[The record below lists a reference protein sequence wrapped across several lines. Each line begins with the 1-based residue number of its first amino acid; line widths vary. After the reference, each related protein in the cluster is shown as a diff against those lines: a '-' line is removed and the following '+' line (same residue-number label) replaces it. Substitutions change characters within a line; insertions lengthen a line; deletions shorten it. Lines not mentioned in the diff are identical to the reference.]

1 MIALIDYGIGNLQAF
16 LNLYQ
21 RLHIPVTVATTPEH
35 IEQADKL
42 ILPGVGHFD
51 HAMQLFNSSVMKA
64 AVVRR
69 VTEEKVPI
77 IGICVGMQMLAFSSE
92 EGVEPGLGWVPGRV
106 RSLKNALAHTPL
118 PMPHMGWNDV
128 LAVNDAPLFKSFTPD
143 DTRFY
148 FLHSYYFEPE
158 HTDFCMAR
166 CDYGISFSC
175 AVSKG
180 NVFGVQFH
188 PEKSHHFGEQL
199 LKNFAEL

>member
-21 RLHIPVTVATTPEH
+21 RLHIPVMVATTAEH

-51 HAMQLFNSSVMKA
+51 HAMQLFNASVMKD

-69 VTEEKVPI
+69 VKEHNVPI
-77 IGICVGMQMLAFSSE
+77 LGICVGMQMLAYTSD
-92 EGVEPGLGWVPGRV
+92 EGAEPGLGWVPGNV
-106 RSLKNALAHTPL
+106 RSLKRALSDTKL

-128 LAVNDAPLFKSFTPD
+128 VPTSDAQLFRHFSSE

-158 HTDFCMAR
+158 HSDFCIAK
-166 CDYGISFSC
+166 CEYGMSFSC
-175 AVSKG
+175 AVRNG

>member
-21 RLHIPVTVATTPEH
+21 RLHIPVMVATTAEQ

-51 HAMQLFNSSVMKA
+51 HAMQLFNASSMKDTI
-64 AVVRR
+64 VRR

-77 IGICVGMQMLAFSSE
+77 IGICVGMQMLAYSSE

-106 RSLKNALAHTPL
+106 RSLKNALSHTQL

-128 LAVNDAPLFKSFTPD
+128 FATGAAPLFKHFIPD

-148 FLHSYYFEPE
+148 FLHSYFFEPE
-158 HTDFCMAR
+158 SNEFCMAK

>member
-16 LNLYQ
+16 LNLYE
-21 RLHIPVTVATTPEH
+21 RLHIPVIVAKTTEH

-51 HAMQLFNSSVMKA
+51 HAMQLFNASPMRD
-64 AVVRR
+64 AVVNR
-69 VTEEKVPI
+69 VIHDKVPI
-77 IGICVGMQMLAFSSE
+77 LGICVGMQMLAFASE
-92 EGVEPGLGWVPGRV
+92 EGMEPGLGWIPGYV
-106 RSLKNALAHTPL
+106 RSLKHVLAHTHL

-128 LAVNDAPLFKSFTPD
+128 VADKNTPLFKNFASD
-143 DTRFY
+143 DARFY

-158 HTDFCMAR
+158 HSDFCIAQ

-199 LKNFAEL
+199 LRNFAEL

>member
-21 RLHIPVTVATTPEH
+21 RLHIPVMVATTPEH

-51 HAMQLFNSSVMKA
+51 HAMQLFNASVMKD

-69 VTEEKVPI
+69 VTEQNVPI

-106 RSLKNALAHTPL
+106 RSLKNALAHTQL

-128 LAVNDAPLFKSFTPD
+128 VAAKDAPLFKSFNPD

-158 HTDFCMAR
+158 QADFCMAR

-175 AVSKG
+175 AVRKG

>member
-21 RLHIPVTVATTPEH
+21 RLHIPVMVATTVEH

-51 HAMQLFNSSVMKA
+51 HAMQLFNASAMKD

-69 VTEEKVPI
+69 VTEDKVPI

-92 EGVEPGLGWVPGRV
+92 EGSEPGLGWVPGRV
-106 RSLKNALAHTPL
+106 RSLKSALDNTQL

-128 LAVNDAPLFKSFTPD
+128 VATIDAPLFKHFTAD

-148 FLHSYYFEPE
+148 FLHSYYFQPD
-158 HTDFCMAR
+158 HTEFCIAR

-175 AVSKG
+175 AVRKG